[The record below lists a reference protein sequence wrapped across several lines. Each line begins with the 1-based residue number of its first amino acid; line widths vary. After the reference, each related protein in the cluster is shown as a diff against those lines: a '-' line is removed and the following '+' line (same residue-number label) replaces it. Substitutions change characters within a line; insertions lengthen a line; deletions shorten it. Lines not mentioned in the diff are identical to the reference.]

1 MTAQIRR
8 RIRGGLLLG
17 GLLVLA
23 GLLAVWG
30 ISEWVKASV
39 KERILSPEQAAGLQ
53 VDCILVL
60 GAGVRPDGQP
70 SPLLQDRLDR
80 GIELYRLGASE
91 RLLMSGDHGRKD
103 YDEVGT
109 MKQYAMGE
117 GVPAEAIF
125 LDHAGFSTYESI
137 YRARDIF
144 QVDTMLIVTQEYHL
158 YRALYLAERLGVE
171 AYGVAANGRT
181 SGQWGRDLREV
192 LARCK
197 DVLYGLFQPPPRF
210 LGEVI
215 PIHGDASQTDG

>member
-1 MTAQIRR
+1 MMPQSRRWIRR
-8 RIRGGLLLG
+8 GLMLVC
-17 GLLVLA
+17 LLVLA
-23 GLLAVWG
+23 GLTAMWG

-39 KERILSPEQAAGLQ
+39 QERILSPKQAAGLQ

-91 RLLMSGDHGRKD
+91 RLLMSGDHGRKE
-103 YDEVGT
+103 YDEVGA
-109 MKQYAMGE
+109 MKQYAIGK
-117 GVPAEAIF
+117 GIPAEAIF
-125 LDHAGFSTYESI
+125 LDHAGFSTYESV

-158 YRALYLAERLGVE
+158 YRALYLAERLGVK
-171 AYGVAANGRT
+171 AYGVAAEGRT
-181 SGQWGRDLREV
+181 SGQLGRDLREV
-192 LARCK
+192 LARNK
-197 DVLYGLFQPPPRF
+197 DVLYGLLQPLPQY

-215 PIHGDASQTDG
+215 PIHGDASRTDG